1 MVVRHLVLGAVLA
14 TAACSSISTVR
25 VQPETVYVGPHL
37 RPIAVIH
44 AQVTSA
50 YLFWIPIPGH
60 VDLDHVV
67 NRMLLATAKALG
79 ADRVVDIQVDITP
92 DTGIW
97 TLRKLIGYRSATAS
111 GVAVMVE
118 PEPGAAASAG
128 GGVAASATT
137 KSGPRDATR
146 GGVNRPALPGE
157 RGRESPLWIDAA
169 RGGANELALPGHPPE
184 GGRESPPRMI
194 AGP

>member
-1 MVVRHLVLGAVLA
+1 MVMRHLVLSAVLA

-50 YLFWIPIPGH
+50 YLFWIAIPGH
-60 VDLDHVV
+60 VELDYVV

-79 ADRVVDIQVDITP
+79 ADKVVGVQVDITP
-92 DTGIW
+92 DGGIW
-97 TLRKLIGYRSATAS
+97 TLRKLLGYRSATAS

-118 PEPGAAASAG
+118 PDAGAAGDPGASAK
-128 GGVAASATT
+128 AM
-137 KSGPRDATR
+137 P
-146 GGVNRPALPGE
+146 
-157 RGRESPLWIDAA
+157 
-169 RGGANELALPGHPPE
+169 
-184 GGRESPPRMI
+184 
-194 AGP
+194 

>member
-1 MVVRHLVLGAVLA
+1 MVVRRLALIAVLA

-50 YLFWIPIPGH
+50 YLLWIPIPGH
-60 VDLDHVV
+60 VELDYVV

-79 ADRVVDIQVDITP
+79 ADKVVDIQVDITP
-92 DTGIW
+92 ENGIW
-97 TLRKLIGYRSATAS
+97 TLRKLLGYRSASAS

-118 PEPGAAASAG
+118 PEG
-128 GGVAASATT
+128 GGVA
-137 KSGPRDATR
+137 
-146 GGVNRPALPGE
+146 
-157 RGRESPLWIDAA
+157 
-169 RGGANELALPGHPPE
+169 GGAAEPAAK
-184 GGRESPPRMI
+184 

>member
-1 MVVRHLVLGAVLA
+1 MLVRRIVLVAVLA

-37 RPIAVIH
+37 RPVAVIH

-60 VDLDHVV
+60 VELDYVV

-97 TLRKLIGYRSATAS
+97 TLRKLVGYRSATAS

-118 PEPGAAASAG
+118 PEPGAAAAGAAG
-128 GGVAASATT
+128 GGAAANASANA
-137 KSGPRDATR
+137 GPRDATR
-146 GGVNRPALPGE
+146 GGVNRPALPG
-157 RGRESPLWIDAA
+157 D
-169 RGGANELALPGHPPE
+169 PPE
-184 GGRESPPRMI
+184 G
-194 AGP
+194 

>member
-1 MVVRHLVLGAVLA
+1 MSARRLLLVAVFA

-50 YLFWIPIPGH
+50 YLLWIPIPGN

-79 ADRVVDIQVDITP
+79 ADKVVDLQVDITP

-97 TLRKLIGYRSATAS
+97 TLRKLIGYRSASAS
-111 GVAVMVE
+111 GIAVMIE
-118 PEPGAAASAG
+118 PETGASGAPNATTTGGTSTNAASAPTVPSPGAA
-128 GGVAASATT
+128 
-137 KSGPRDATR
+137 
-146 GGVNRPALPGE
+146 
-157 RGRESPLWIDAA
+157 SPKVK
-169 RGGANELALPGHPPE
+169 P
-184 GGRESPPRMI
+184 
-194 AGP
+194 

>member
-1 MVVRHLVLGAVLA
+1 MSVRRLVLAAALA
-14 TAACSSISTVR
+14 ATACSSISTVR

-50 YLFWIPIPGH
+50 YLLWIPIPGH

-79 ADRVVDIQVDITP
+79 ADKVVDVRVDITP

-97 TLRKLIGYRSATAS
+97 TLRKLLGWRSASAS

-118 PEPGAAASAG
+118 PAASPEAGRAGTAGEIAAA
-128 GGVAASATT
+128 
-137 KSGPRDATR
+137 P
-146 GGVNRPALPGE
+146 
-157 RGRESPLWIDAA
+157 AA
-169 RGGANELALPGHPPE
+169 RAVP
-184 GGRESPPRMI
+184 
-194 AGP
+194 